1 MTAKTSFDYLVVGG
15 GTAGAI
21 VAARLAEDKDVTVCL
36 LEAGYSDEGVK
47 EIEQLRVWA
56 SLLGTKYDYDY
67 LGEPQPHGNSNIR
80 HSRGFM
86 LGGCSSHNSAIAWDA
101 PSVDMKTWEESGAT
115 GWGVEGTRP
124 YFQRLREKVNIESPA
139 QDNVLV
145 QAFVAAAQQAGV
157 PLVSFK
163 EEFAEGVGWFELNK
177 RGEKRESSS
186 IAYLHPLSALP
197 ENLTVLTRVQTN
209 RILIEGDRAI
219 AVETSQGTLYANR
232 EIIVCCGAFNSPKLL
247 LLSGIGAADQLQ
259 EFGIPVVVDLP
270 GVGENLLDHPE
281 SVVLF
286 ASSQNVPTNTSQ
298 FYEAGLFKRLSPT
311 AIWAELMFHF
321 GTETYDLYT
330 KPLGYPT
337 ATEAFA
343 MTPNVT
349 HPRSRG
355 VVRLRSSDP
364 SAPPIIDPR
373 YFSDPE
379 NYDRDVLIAG
389 VRLAREI
396 AQQSALKS
404 WIERELAPGIDVQS
418 DAELGEYVRRSSNT
432 VYHPAGTCR
441 IGSNDNPMAV
451 VDPSLRVRGVSN
463 LRVADTSIF
472 PTMIGVNPCITCM
485 MVGEKCAD
493 LVKKETN

>member
-47 EIEQLRVWA
+47 EIEQLKVWA
-56 SLLGTKYDYDY
+56 TLLGTKYDYDY

-101 PSVDMKTWEESGAT
+101 PSVDLKTWEDSGAT
-115 GWGVEGTRP
+115 GWGIEGTRP

-163 EEFAEGVGWFELNK
+163 EEFTEGVGWFELNK

-209 RILIEGDRAI
+209 RILIEQGRAI

-247 LLSGIGAADQLQ
+247 LLSGIGAAAQLQ

-311 AIWAELMFHF
+311 SIWAELMFHF

-330 KPLGYPT
+330 NPLGYPT

-364 SAPPIIDPR
+364 SAPPVIDPR
-373 YFSDPE
+373 YFSDSE
-379 NYDRDVLIAG
+379 NYDQNVLIAG

-441 IGSNDNPMAV
+441 IGSDDNSMAV

-463 LRVADTSIF
+463 LRVADASVF

-493 LVKKETN
+493 LVKKQS

>member
-56 SLLGTKYDYDY
+56 TLLGTKYDYDY
-67 LGEPQPHGNSNIR
+67 AGETQPHGNSNIR

-86 LGGCSSHNSAIAWDA
+86 LGGCSSHNGAIAWDA
-101 PSVDMKTWEESGAT
+101 PEVDLKTWEANGAT
-115 GWGVEGTRP
+115 GWGIEGTRP
-124 YFQRLREKVNIESPA
+124 YFERLREKVNIESPK

-145 QAFVAAAQQAGV
+145 QAFVAAAQQAGL

-163 EEFAEGVGWFELNK
+163 QEFAEGVGWFELNK

-186 IAYLHPLSALP
+186 TAYLHPLSALP
-197 ENLTVLTRVQTN
+197 ENLTVLTLAQTN
-209 RILIEGDRAI
+209 RILIEGERAI

-247 LLSGIGAADQLQ
+247 LLSGIGAAAQLQ
-259 EFGIPVVVDLP
+259 EFDIPVVVDLP

-286 ASSQNVPTNTSQ
+286 ASSQSVPTDTSQ

-311 AIWAELMFHF
+311 SIWAELMFHF
-321 GTETYDLYT
+321 GTETYDLHT

-349 HPRSRG
+349 HPRSKG
-355 VVRLRSSDP
+355 IVRLRSSDP
-364 SAPPIIDPR
+364 SALPIIDLR
-373 YFSDPE
+373 YFSDLE

-396 AQQSALKS
+396 AQQSALQS

-418 DAELGEYVRRSSNT
+418 DAELGEYVRRSSNS
-432 VYHPAGTCR
+432 VYHPAGTYR
-441 IGSNDNPMAV
+441 RGSNDNPMAV
-451 VDPSLRVRGVSN
+451 VDPNLRVRGVSN
-463 LRVADTSIF
+463 LRVADTPIF
-472 PTMIGVNPCITCM
+472 PTI
-485 MVGEKCAD
+485 D
-493 LVKKETN
+493 LLRE

>member
-21 VAARLAEDKDVTVCL
+21 VAARLAEDKGVSVCL
-36 LEAGYSDEGVK
+36 LEAGYADEGVK

-56 SLLGTKYDYDY
+56 NLLGTKYDYDY

-80 HSRGFM
+80 HSRGLM
-86 LGGCSSHNSAIAWDA
+86 LGGCSSHNSAIAWNA
-101 PSVDMKTWEESGAT
+101 PEVDLKTWEDDGAT
-115 GWGVEGTRP
+115 GWGIEGTRP
-124 YFQRLREKVNIESPA
+124 YFKRLREKVNIESSQ

-197 ENLTVLTRVQTN
+197 ENLTVRTLVQTN

-247 LLSGIGAADQLQ
+247 LLSGIGAAAQLQ
-259 EFGIPVVVDLP
+259 EFDIPVVVNLP

-286 ASSQNVPTNTSQ
+286 ASSQAVPTNTSQ
-298 FYEAGLFKRLSPT
+298 FYEAGIFKRLSPT
-311 AIWAELMFHF
+311 SIWAELMFHF

-337 ATEAFA
+337 AKEAFA

-355 VVRLRSSDP
+355 VVRLRSNDP
-364 SAPPIIDPR
+364 SASPVIDPR

-441 IGSNDNPMAV
+441 IGSDDNSMAV

-463 LRVADTSIF
+463 LRVADASVF

-493 LVKKETN
+493 LVKKETK